1 MAVSPVRTSSHC
13 SPVVFDSETR
23 HGIIKDFVDTRG
35 RSQQEDQLNFARH
48 EANPS
53 VKEAACLEPPR
64 E

>member
-1 MAVSPVRTSSHC
+1 MAVSPVRTFHTVHLLFSI
-13 SPVVFDSETR
+13 PTR

-53 VKEAACLEPPR
+53 VKEAACLGPPR